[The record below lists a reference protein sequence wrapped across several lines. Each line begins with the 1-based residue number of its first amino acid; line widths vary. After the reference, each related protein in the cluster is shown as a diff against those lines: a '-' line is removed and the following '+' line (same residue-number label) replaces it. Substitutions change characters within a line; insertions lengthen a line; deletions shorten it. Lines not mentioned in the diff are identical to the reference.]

1 MLEEI
6 NNQLVEQEEKETSP
20 YHDLKLACPF
30 KGTMLINGS
39 IAING
44 STEYDIDVLLDNCYL
59 DDITGL
65 QGNITFKGSASE
77 NIAQNMKIVM
87 SNYHIGLHMLK
98 ETTVNASIEVSN
110 SLANDTYQTK
120 LNGTVSGRKEDVKY
134 TDFIIII
141 DQNAE
146 GQSQTMKGIFELIK
160 SDALCVV
167 GKYEV
172 STLIPLTNTGKIKV
186 NNATFK
192 YNADNTVD
200 MQFNGETISLDRK
213 AELTCE

>member
-1 MLEEI
+1 MKLKYILPTFIILFFIIACGGGTSGGSDNSSQQLLAVDSAVKAENTLYEISQNSSDLFALTGWAEMVLEEI

-44 STEYDIDVLLDNCYL
+44 SMEYDIDVLLDNCYL
-59 DDITGL
+59 DDITSL

-77 NIAQNMKIVM
+77 DIAQNMKIVM

-110 SLANDTYQTK
+110 SLANDTYQT
-120 LNGTVSGRKEDVKY
+120 NRE
-134 TDFIIII
+134 
-141 DQNAE
+141 
-146 GQSQTMKGIFELIK
+146 
-160 SDALCVV
+160 
-167 GKYEV
+167 
-172 STLIPLTNTGKIKV
+172 
-186 NNATFK
+186 
-192 YNADNTVD
+192 
-200 MQFNGETISLDRK
+200 R
-213 AELTCE
+213 